1 MHRSRSLVAT
11 TLRSRPAP
19 TARRT
24 LTTSRS
30 SSAGSARSSKAV
42 LPATLAAALAA
53 GGLAFALSQQNE
65 LELDTEP
72 GKSGWATTGGREK
85 VGKGDIRPEVFLWGR
100 NTHGVASTS
109 TSNSTQI
116 KRPMAAPAL
125 SNLILRDLALSATYG
140 VAVDS
145 NGDVLQWGHGY
156 GAPEQGGVE
165 KTLTGKNLV
174 KVVPT
179 EAGKVFGL
187 SKKGEVWVW
196 ASDKLAQRAGGAS
209 LSDLPQRVEES
220 GWMWVL
226 GKGTL
231 WGRNDGGG
239 VEVLKVHP
247 DVKLE
252 KGEKFTSLSAGASH
266 LLALTSRGRSF
277 ALPLCLSA
285 NTHGQLGVRSVRLLS
300 PPHPGSSASGELT
313 IRLEPDERL
322 NEMGWE
328 KLPPPP
334 KKLDPLLLPAVSPP
348 TPSNPAPK
356 SDHVPALPS
365 PSPVASVQD
374 EQAVALHPDPSR
386 HAALE
391 RSIHFCTTLHEIP
404 SLRSVQVAQL
414 EAGKRH
420 SLARLG
426 GAMEGRVLGWGM
438 NSYGQ
443 LGLGSSLSY
452 PCIPAPTEIPLVRSP
467 AYSGSNRPISCKC
480 TKLAAGGNVSYFVVE
495 TEKGVDLLA
504 SGQGQYGGLGNG
516 MWAHATNPVRVKTV
530 SGLRE
535 WNDRT
540 NKVEFV
546 GIKDVQAGEGH
557 VAVVLDNAVSHA
569 DGSSY
574 GRDVFVWGY
583 NEHYQLGTGKRSN
596 LPTPQ
601 HLSPLPYPG
610 ASPTVIAAASD
621 KESHESSL
629 SSGTTSPMPHKR
641 MQLSPSLPTPTH
653 PPPPTYSRLPRGA
666 IVEEAI
672 TAGDGGSGVY
682 WRVLNP

>member
-1 MHRSRSLVAT
+1 MHRSRTLVAT

-19 TARRT
+19 VARRT

-30 SSAGSARSSKAV
+30 SSVRGARSSKAV
-42 LPATLAAALAA
+42 LPATIAAALAA
-53 GGLAFALSQQNE
+53 VSLAVALGGRKE
-65 LELDTEP
+65 LELDAEP
-72 GKSGWATTGGREK
+72 GKNGWTNDGGRK
-85 VGKGDIRPEVFLWGR
+85 VGKSDVRPEVFLCVPDALYTRLAAHTDWADSGSWGR

-116 KRPMAAPAL
+116 KRPMAVPAL

-179 EAGKVFGL
+179 EEGKVFGL

-209 LSDLPQRVEES
+209 LSDLPRRVEES

-231 WGRNDGGG
+231 WGRDNEGG

-252 KGEKFTSLSAGASH
+252 RGEKCVASVPFACSVALIRCPRRFTSLSAGASH

-328 KLPPPP
+328 KTPPPP

-356 SDHVPALPS
+356 SDHVPPLPS
-365 PSPVASVQD
+365 PSPIASAVED
-374 EQAVALHPDPSR
+374 EQAIALHPDPSR

-404 SLRSVQVAQL
+404 SLRGVQVVEL
-414 EAGKRH
+414 VAGKRH

-426 GAMEGRVLGWGM
+426 GTMDGRVLGWGM

-443 LGLGSSLSY
+443 LGASRPRLSLAIIVDDGLDRSRLV
-452 PCIPAPTEIPLVRSP
+452 PLIPLDPRTNRGPARPLARLLRLEPPSFLQVHQASRGRQRQLLCRRDGERHRS
-467 AYSGSNRPISCKC
+467 
-480 TKLAAGGNVSYFVVE
+480 AGGE
-495 TEKGVDLLA
+495 
-504 SGQGQYGGLGNG
+504 
-516 MWAHATNPVRVKTV
+516 
-530 SGLRE
+530 
-535 WNDRT
+535 
-540 NKVEFV
+540 
-546 GIKDVQAGEGH
+546 
-557 VAVVLDNAVSHA
+557 
-569 DGSSY
+569 
-574 GRDVFVWGY
+574 
-583 NEHYQLGTGKRSN
+583 
-596 LPTPQ
+596 
-601 HLSPLPYPG
+601 LS
-610 ASPTVIAAASD
+610 V
-621 KESHESSL
+621 
-629 SSGTTSPMPHKR
+629 SSGPWAVLPSER
-641 MQLSPSLPTPTH
+641 M
-653 PPPPTYSRLPRGA
+653 
-666 IVEEAI
+666 
-672 TAGDGGSGVY
+672 GGPDLCSM
-682 WRVLNP
+682 